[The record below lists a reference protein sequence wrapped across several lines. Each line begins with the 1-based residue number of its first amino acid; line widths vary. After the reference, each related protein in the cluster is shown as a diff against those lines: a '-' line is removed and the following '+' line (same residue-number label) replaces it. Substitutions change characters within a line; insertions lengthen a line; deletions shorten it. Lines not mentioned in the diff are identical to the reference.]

1 MRATACLAP
10 NKGSAPFTRQQSCRI
25 VAEIAAL
32 GVVMTLKILS
42 VALWAATALVSPS
55 HAQSVSQ
62 IGAPAEL
69 PGAEFAGDQY
79 VDSRGCVFLRA
90 GYGGKPTW
98 VARVGRD
105 RKALCGYPPTLGA
118 MAAKDASAVE
128 AMADTGLADTAP
140 AKVPTFSTPANSKP
154 MDTIAS
160 LPEPAKATPRAPT
173 APVPQASAQRIITV
187 GNYEA
192 TGTSGTNGRKIGCY
206 KSVPVAQRVKLV
218 GGGTAVVCTRGDGTL
233 VGWRPP
239 IYPEGTVFG
248 AALADAGA
256 AVQGAANKTS
266 AVQNTVVHPAA
277 SAVEHVAAT
286 RGADNPP
293 AGYVAAWRD
302 DRLNP
307 NRGKGTAAGW
317 AAQDQVWTRD
327 VPAVLVSEKA
337 AKKVKGTI
345 TVSTKSSPEAAVS
358 APAGS
363 VYIQVGT
370 FGLPANAAGA
380 AARLAA
386 IGLPVAK
393 SNIVRQG
400 KQLQI
405 VLAGPFASISQA
417 QGAVSAVRGAGFSDA
432 FVQ

>member
-1 MRATACLAP
+1 MSLR
-10 NKGSAPFTRQQSCRI
+10 
-25 VAEIAAL
+25 
-32 GVVMTLKILS
+32 ILS

-55 HAQSVSQ
+55 LAQSVSQ

-69 PGAEFAGDQY
+69 PGADFLGDQY

-118 MAAKDASAVE
+118 MANTGATAVE
-128 AMADTGLADTAP
+128 GSVDPVIAETAP

-154 MDTIAS
+154 MATIAS
-160 LPEPAKATPRAPT
+160 LPEPANATVRAP
-173 APVPQASAQRIITV
+173 AAAAPQAPTQRVISV
-187 GNYEA
+187 GTYEA
-192 TGTSGTNGRKIGCY
+192 ARTNGTNGRKIGCY
-206 KSVPVAQRVKLV
+206 KTVPVAQRVKLV
-218 GGGTAVVCTRGDGTL
+218 SGGTAVVCTRGDGTL

-239 IYPEGTVFG
+239 IYPDGTGFG
-248 AALADAGA
+248 AALADIAGA
-256 AVQGAANKTS
+256 VQPIVGQTVARQSTVSQTAGS
-266 AVQNTVVHPAA
+266 AVAQV
-277 SAVEHVAAT
+277 SAT
-286 RGADNPP
+286 RGAFNPP
-293 AGYVAAWRD
+293 AGYVATWKD

-327 VPAVLVSEKA
+327 VPAVLVTEKA
-337 AKKVKGTI
+337 AKKAKGKV
-345 TVSTKSSPEAAVS
+345 TVSTKSSAEAAVS
-358 APAGS
+358 NSSGS
-363 VYIQVGT
+363 VYIQVGS
-370 FGLPANAAGA
+370 FGVPANAANA

-393 SNIVRQG
+393 SNIVRKG

-405 VLAGPFASISQA
+405 VFAGPFASVIQA
-417 QGAVSAVRGAGFSDA
+417 RDAVAAVHGAGFSDA